1 MRSAFHFDS
10 APWGLVYGTPIEEA
24 TLAAANAVI
33 PPLSRHL
40 WVKTGDLILGSG
52 FVAPEEQLGRL
63 ERLLDADP
71 EAWHTVR
78 REAFERPIDPS
89 LVFVIVL
96 SGLDL
101 RDARRVDEELTK
113 RDMRGSYLGAL
124 EVNISAPV
132 QWAVYEQALLNKYRI
147 IGTELRLFYSL
158 GEEDHLDV
166 AMREHWESTN
176 LFSRVAFEAL
186 GARGSI
192 FDPYSTLEH
201 ARLLANLEDRLGAQL
216 ATVANEIILRMGT
229 LDPAL
234 YQTLA
239 AAFSTFDQAT
249 SSEQLAQVALSCRRL
264 LEQLADVLEPA
275 SERDHK
281 GHSLGKAEYRNRL
294 WAFAD
299 IQLGGKAGYVLASI
313 GDVGQ
318 RIDRLDALANR
329 GIHGSETSPAEV
341 QRLLAGLVAL
351 VYDLLT
357 LAPPP
362 NQSGYNRAYEIEVE
376 RLIEDQLEL

>member
-10 APWGLVYGTPIEEA
+10 TPWGLVYGTPIEEA

-33 PPLSRHL
+33 PQVSRLL

-52 FVAPEEQLGRL
+52 FDALDEQLGSL
-63 ERLLDADP
+63 ERLLDAYP
-71 EAWHTVR
+71 EAWNTVR
-78 REAFERPIDPS
+78 RETLDGPVDPS
-89 LVFVIVL
+89 LVFVIAL
-96 SGLDL
+96 SGLDQ
-101 RDARRVDEELTK
+101 REARRIDEELTK

-124 EVNISAPV
+124 EVNISTPV
-132 QWAVYEQALLNKYRI
+132 QWAVYEQALVNKYRI
-147 IGTELRLFYSL
+147 IGTEMRLFYSL
-158 GEEDHLDV
+158 GQEDDLDV
-166 AMREHWESTN
+166 GMREHWEGTG

-186 GARGSI
+186 GAKGSI

-201 ARLLANLEDRLGAQL
+201 ARLLSNLEDRLGAQL
-216 ATVANEIILRMGT
+216 ATVANQIILRMGT

-239 AAFSTFDQAT
+239 TAFSTFDQAA
-249 SSEQLAQVALSCRRL
+249 SGEQLAQVALSCRRL
-264 LEQLADVLEPA
+264 LEQLANVLEPA

-281 GHSLGKAEYRNRL
+281 GHKLGKAEYRNRL

-299 IQLGGKAGYVLASI
+299 IQLGGRAGYVLASI

-329 GIHGSETSPAEV
+329 GIHGSEASPAEV

-362 NQSGYNRAYEIEVE
+362 NHSGYNRAYEIEIE
-376 RLIEDQLEL
+376 RLIQDELEL